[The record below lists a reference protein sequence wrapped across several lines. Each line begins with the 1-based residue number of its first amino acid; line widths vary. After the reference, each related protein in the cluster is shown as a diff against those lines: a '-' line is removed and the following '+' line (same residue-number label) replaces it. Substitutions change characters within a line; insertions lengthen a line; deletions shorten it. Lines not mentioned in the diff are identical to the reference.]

1 MRRSLLAGSFDTTSG
16 IERGCHPVSKRFDRG
31 VLVALEGI
39 DGAGKTTQAERLA
52 TQLRQEGLEVV
63 RTKEPTE
70 GPWGRKLRESAQSGR
85 LSPQEELECFLR
97 DRREHVETLIAPALA
112 AGKVVLVDRYY
123 FSTVAYQ
130 GSRGLDPAELLR
142 RNEEFAPRP
151 DLLVLIEIP
160 LELSLRRIRRRSGE
174 ENLFEREDSLR
185 AVDAIFRRMDFPY
198 LLRLDGTATPEELTG
213 WILDQ
218 LRRGPFSE
226 RRLRPD

>member
-1 MRRSLLAGSFDTTSG
+1 LSEGAA
-16 IERGCHPVSKRFDRG
+16 VSKRFDRG

-39 DGAGKTTQAERLA
+39 DGAGKTTQAERLS
-52 TQLRQEGLEVV
+52 TLLREEGLEVV

-85 LSPQEELECFLR
+85 LSPEEELECFLR
-97 DRREHVETLIAPALA
+97 DRREHVETLLKPSLA

-142 RNEEFAPRP
+142 RNEAFAPPP
-151 DLLVLIEIP
+151 DLLVLMEIP
-160 LELSLRRIRRRSGE
+160 PELSLRRIRRRSGE
-174 ENLFEREDSLR
+174 ENLFEKEDSLR
-185 AVDAIFRRMDFPY
+185 AVDAIFRSMDFPY
-198 LLRLDGTATPEELTG
+198 LLRLDGTASPEELTG
-213 WILDQ
+213 RILDQ

-226 RRLRPD
+226 RRLRPEDG

>member
-1 MRRSLLAGSFDTTSG
+1 M
-16 IERGCHPVSKRFDRG
+16 SKRFDRG

-39 DGAGKTTQAERLA
+39 DGAGKTTQAERLC

-85 LSPQEELECFLR
+85 LSPEEELECFLR
-97 DRREHVETLIAPALA
+97 DRREHVETLISPALA

-130 GSRGLDPAELLR
+130 GSRGLDPAELRR

-160 LELSLRRIRRRSGE
+160 PELSLQRIRRRSGE

-185 AVDAIFRRMDFPY
+185 AVDAIFRSMDFPY
-198 LLRLDGTATPEELTG
+198 LLRLDGTASPEALTG
-213 WILDQ
+213 RILDQ